1 MILCTRL
8 VSGMT
13 FIRYAHNI
21 KILKTQIFIK
31 SVGAGK
37 VKGLKQDGQTHCL
50 REIDR
55 SYYLETVNLKQI
67 YIIHHGS
74 SNTLT
79 AGRRITFW

>member
-55 SYYLETVNLKQI
+55 VERHVYPQTVV
-67 YIIHHGS
+67 S
-74 SNTLT
+74 VS
-79 AGRRITFW
+79 